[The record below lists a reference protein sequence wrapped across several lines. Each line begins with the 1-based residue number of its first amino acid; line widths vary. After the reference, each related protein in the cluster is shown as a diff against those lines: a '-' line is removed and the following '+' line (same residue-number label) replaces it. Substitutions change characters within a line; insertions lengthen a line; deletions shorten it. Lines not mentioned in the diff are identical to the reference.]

1 MLKWLKDFTMK
12 ILKWA
17 TVTIILLL
25 LVNGMD
31 IDVKFSATKSKER
44 TIDMFSKVKDGITV
58 ASSVRDFLR

>member
-31 IDVKFSATKSKER
+31 IDIKFSATKSKER

-58 ASSVRDFLR
+58 ASSVRQFLR